1 MEILLKFLLVLSAMA
16 VFFSCSQKQQR
27 LNIINDNQQTI
38 SHSKI
43 SDINTVKNLILKE
56 FKGWEGTPHKMGGN
70 SKRGIDCS
78 GFAHHIYTKLFNL
91 NVPRTTRQFFTTG
104 IKINKTQLK
113 PGDLVAFKPHSY
125 PRHVGVYIGNNK
137 FIHAS
142 TTKGVMMSDLS
153 NPYWIKHYVMS
164 RRIIK
169 N

>member
-1 MEILLKFLLVLSAMA
+1 MEILLKFLLALSAMA
-16 VFFSCSQKQQR
+16 VFFSCSQKQQK
-27 LNIINDNQQTI
+27 LNTVTNNQQI
-38 SHSKI
+38 IAHSKI
-43 SDINTVKNLILKE
+43 SDVNTVKNLILKE
-56 FKGWEGTPHKMGGN
+56 FKGWEGTPHKMGGKN
-70 SKRGIDCS
+70 KKGIDCS

-91 NVPRTTRQFFTTG
+91 NVPRTTRQLFTTG
-104 IKINKTQLK
+104 IKISKTQLK

-164 RRIIK
+164 RRILK